1 MAGATAID
9 AIMNHPVNTRLVIGP
24 NASLSARQAA
34 LFMVWMCTVSLAI
47 GGFFALRGFWPILPF
62 AGLELAALGAALV
75 VSLRRNR
82 YREVVSF
89 DGAAIRVEVGE
100 VGRGAGL
107 TVQLERGAT
116 RVLLEP
122 GPYRNSPTRLLLSC
136 KGQLLELGRC
146 LTDAER
152 SRLAARLREL
162 IHPGWRRAPDGG
174 PGRTPARSGF

>member
-1 MAGATAID
+1 
-9 AIMNHPVNTRLVIGP
+9 MNHPVNTRLVIGP
-24 NASLSARQAA
+24 NASLSARQAV
-34 LFMVWMCTVSLAI
+34 LFMGWMCTVSLAI

-62 AGLELAALGAALV
+62 AGLELVALGAALV

-89 DGAAIRVEVGE
+89 DDAAIRVEVGE

-107 TVQLERGAT
+107 TVQLERAAT

-122 GPYRNSPTRLLLSC
+122 GPYRTSPTRLLLSC
-136 KGQLLELGRC
+136 QGQQLELGRC
-146 LTDAER
+146 LTDEER

-174 PGRTPARSGF
+174 PGQTPARSGF